1 MSAVAHCN
9 TIFLV
14 PVRLPPTRG
23 QRAQHLRPPPLP
35 PIPTPNT
42 FVTMGAAA
50 LSFEVRGGN
59 LSTVTSAVARAVAG
73 VDAPTSVWVF
83 TSGKHA
89 NLLQSLAEELNH
101 RFPGL
106 PILVLSGSGVLSDRG
121 ELDGED
127 ASTGI
132 VWSGGSIHFRHA
144 NEADLRNHGLLALT
158 ADVAGYAPLC
168 LFVKAEHFRPDMLAA
183 SVGLPALF
191 GAATYGT
198 PGLVLCDSTGI
209 HMPSAV
215 VVHARGMGQPAVQ
228 TAHSCRLLSAPLPI
242 TRCEGAMVFELGGEA
257 ALTVLERLGSK
268 LSGRP
273 LLFTVLCEAGETAM
287 PPDAWL
293 VRGIQGIDPARRALM
308 ITPELELGMRM
319 TFAVKDSFAARSDLE
334 RRCRQATVDLRGG
347 VPRFGFF
354 FSCSGR
360 GRHLY
365 STPGVDARI
374 LRERFPHMP
383 FAGFHSAFEIS
394 PFGEVTTFQIYTGVL
409 TLFSAPS

>member
-1 MSAVAHCN
+1 
-9 TIFLV
+9 
-14 PVRLPPTRG
+14 
-23 QRAQHLRPPPLP
+23 
-35 PIPTPNT
+35 
-42 FVTMGAAA
+42 MGAAA
-50 LSFEVRGGN
+50 VSFEVRGGN
-59 LSTVTSAVARAVAG
+59 LTTLTSSVARAVAS
-73 VDAPTSVWVF
+73 VDTPTSVWMF

-89 NLLQSLAEELNH
+89 NLLESLAQELNR
-101 RFPGL
+101 RFPDL
-106 PILVLSGSGVLSDRG
+106 PILLLSGSGVLSDRG

-127 ASTGI
+127 ASTGV
-132 VWSGGSIHFRHA
+132 VWRGGSVHFRHC
-144 NEADLRNHGLLALT
+144 NETDLHNQGLAALT
-158 ADVAGYAPLC
+158 GEVPGYSPLC
-168 LFVKAEHFRPDMLAA
+168 LFVKAEHFRPDMLAP
-183 SVGLPALF
+183 SVGLPPLF

-198 PGLVLCDSTGI
+198 PGLVVCDGSGVNT
-209 HMPSAV
+209 PSAV
-215 VVHARGMGQPAVQ
+215 VVHARGLGRPAVQ

-257 ALTVLERLGSK
+257 ALTVLERLGAK

-273 LLFTVLCEAGETAM
+273 LLFTVLCEASETAM
-287 PPDAWL
+287 SPNAWL

-319 TFAVKDSFAARSDLE
+319 TFAVKDSLAARSDLE
-334 RRCRQATVDLRGG
+334 RRCRQAAVDLRGG

-374 LRERFPHMP
+374 LRERFPNTP

-394 PFGEVTTFQIYTGVL
+394 PFGDVTTFQIYTGVL